1 MRAFCILRGVRCF
14 YTLFRKE
21 GEHLTVDGSLIFNT
35 KIDEDGFNKGAKG
48 LSSKVVDLKNKISA
62 TEAAIKNLK
71 AEMEKTGNVKVKT
84 KAIEGLEKDI
94 AKADSKLQDLRQ
106 KAIGMYD
113 ERVAELMSTGL
124 TTGIEDTVD
133 RALEQ
138 DKVYQKLVQDIQRA
152 EEQLRK
158 YEIELERVNNAA
170 PLTKDTADFQKK
182 QQRLDELSGQL
193 DVYRAK
199 LREAEQAEAR
209 ESAATATASERLANA
224 KRHLERTITALKL
237 FANGATKAGSALK
250 TAFSKTAGKM
260 IQNIG
265 AHFRRANSST
275 NILEKSLR
283 RIKNTLVRMFF
294 FRLVHSPLDAVKDGL
309 GEIAKVSPEV
319 NKNLS
324 ALKTE
329 STYLKNTLASL
340 AAPLVN
346 LITPAFTSFMQ
357 TLSGVTEKAGQ
368 LVALLTGQ
376 TYTKAVK
383 VQQDYAA
390 SLDDSTTA
398 ANKNTKALEK
408 NQRALAGFDELNVL
422 EQNDDSNDSESDT
435 ASSPMFENV
444 NSQVGSLSGKLIDL
458 LKNQDFDAVGKM
470 FGEKINSA
478 LKKIKWNKIKA
489 TVKGWASNIAGF
501 FNGFVK
507 NTDWSLVG
515 STIGEGI
522 NTAVLFAKTFFNKV
536 KWNELGKSAATLIN
550 KAFSKISWKK
560 VGLTISSGI
569 NAFFSSTNGFFSTL
583 NWAGIGTS
591 IRAAIVTAIK
601 NIDWETV
608 KNGLVTGINGFID
621 LAIAFVGEP
630 DFKKLGE
637 NVERS
642 LESMIKS
649 VKWKELSHLFFGFVT
664 GIFAFTNGFVLK
676 IDWTSFGE
684 EVANSF
690 NNFFG
695 EGGDGRH
702 LLNTMGETIGNF
714 ILGTSDFI
722 IAFFQDPNTADN
734 FSDAI
739 GECFS
744 KIPWIELIV
753 NSITGGIEIG
763 TWIIKAAT
771 NLVENFC
778 KGLSAAFSDSKD
790 NPEMKKA
797 VQNLGIAVINL
808 LITGF
813 ESGLKILVNAI
824 PNVILSAIKVVLTGL
839 SWLLSIVLGS
849 EWRESSIK
857 GMEDWKWDIPVSIP
871 RVPYLATGTYI
882 PANYGEFLAVLGD
895 NKREAEVVSPVSA
908 MKQAFLEALA
918 EGNFSGGDGEKE
930 INLYIDGDK
939 FFTWL
944 VGKNNRYQKSHGK
957 SAFGGVN

>member
-1 MRAFCILRGVRCF
+1 M
-14 YTLFRKE
+14 
-21 GEHLTVDGSLIFNT
+21 VDGNLVFNT
-35 KIDEDGFNKGAKG
+35 KIDEDGFNKGAKN
-48 LSSKVVDLKNKISA
+48 LSSKTLDLKNKISS

-71 AEMEKTGNVKVKT
+71 AELEKTGNVKVKP
-84 KAIEGLEKDI
+84 KIAESLEKDI
-94 AKADSKLQDLRQ
+94 ANADSRLMELRK
-106 KAIGMYD
+106 KAIGMYNS
-113 ERVAELMSTGL
+113 RVSDLRSAGITKGAEDAA
-124 TTGIEDTVD
+124 E

-138 DKVYQKLVQDIQRA
+138 DSAYQKLIADIEKA
-152 EEQLRK
+152 ETQLRK
-158 YEIELERVNNAA
+158 YEAELERVNNAA
-170 PLTKDTADFQKK
+170 PLGKDTAEYQQKE
-182 QQRLDELSGQL
+182 QRLNQLTGQL
-193 DVYRAK
+193 DVYKQK
-199 LREAEQAEAR
+199 LIETEQSEKR
-209 ESAATATASERLANA
+209 QSSQTLTSADRLAA
-224 KRHLERTITALKL
+224 VKRHLERTISALKM
-237 FANGATKAGSALK
+237 FANGAKRAGQYLK
-250 TAFSKTAGKM
+250 SAFSATAGKM
-260 IQNIG
+260 ISNIG
-265 AHFRRANSST
+265 NHFRRAGKST
-275 NILEKSLR
+275 NVLESSLK
-283 RIKNTLVRMFF
+283 RIKNTLRRMFF
-294 FRLVHSPLDAVKDGL
+294 FRLVHTPIDAIKDGL
-309 GEIAKVSPEV
+309 GEISKISPEV

-329 STYLKNTLASL
+329 STYLKNSFAAL
-340 AAPLVN
+340 AAPLIN
-346 LITPAFTSFMQ
+346 LLTPAFTGFMQ
-357 TLSGVTEKAGQ
+357 AVSGVTDKAAQ
-368 LVALLTGQ
+368 LAALLSGQ
-376 TYTKAVK
+376 STYAKAVK
-383 VQQDYAA
+383 VQQDYAK
-390 SLDDSTTA
+390 SLDESTKSTKA
-398 ANKNTKALEK
+398 NTKAAKE
-408 NQRALAGFDELNVL
+408 NQKALAGFDELNVL
-422 EQNDDSNDSESDT
+422 SQNDDSNDSESDT